1 MARNWYYA
9 KVMDSND
16 PLNLGRVRA
25 DILTDD
31 KSAIQKS
38 DTFDPVKDTW
48 TENDPFTFNSLLPIY
63 LFTVPLKDE
72 LIQIYYHDNETAQ
85 FLNAYY
91 IQGPINRIQNIG
103 FENFNQSGKY
113 TDIKGIQVLGAKDLR
128 NTDGT
133 YKDIDPDG
141 VFPNPGDVAQ
151 LGRGS
156 TDVIHTNDT
165 VLMRAGKYKGKLTGN
180 ANPVGNPNRAFL
192 QLSKFGIK
200 TTIGKPQVFVD
211 TKVKNL
217 QIKYLVEWDITN
229 PENQLTTSPVFS
241 GAIRLYRLRPD
252 ENTQSK
258 NVKVSSNLEQYKFI
272 INQQDFNNVTLND
285 VTKLIN
291 NYIKVCNSKTK
302 LPSGEVL
309 FSVIEDRYPIYF
321 RPTNRIYDYMLN
333 SVDVKTKENL
343 NTVFKD
349 VKLNPNDKQGGYGLI
364 YALDKTGEPINVSL
378 KGITPTDNIELP
390 ETHSALGGQ
399 YVYLLSQYA
408 QIPGKNKIN
417 FLNNLYGI
425 TESQFNTQIQPNTS
439 SMVRG
444 EELLELLNVIV
455 RFLITH
461 EHGYPG
467 EPPISIT
474 QDGSSVS
481 NVLKELND
489 AYENVLNQYIRLN

>member
-1 MARNWYYA
+1 M
-9 KVMDSND
+9 
-16 PLNLGRVRA
+16 
-25 DILTDD
+25 
-31 KSAIQKS
+31 
-38 DTFDPVKDTW
+38 
-48 TENDPFTFNSLLPIY
+48 
-63 LFTVPLKDE
+63 
-72 LIQIYYHDNETAQ
+72 LI
-85 FLNAYY
+85 
-91 IQGPINRIQNIG
+91 
-103 FENFNQSGKY
+103 
-113 TDIKGIQVLGAKDLR
+113 
-128 NTDGT
+128 
-133 YKDIDPDG
+133 
-141 VFPNPGDVAQ
+141 
-151 LGRGS
+151 
-156 TDVIHTNDT
+156 
-165 VLMRAGKYKGKLTGN
+165 RAGKYKGKLTGN

-258 NVKVSSNLEQYKFI
+258 NVKVDSNLEPYKFI

-291 NYIKVCNSKTK
+291 AYIQVCNSKTK
-302 LPSGEVL
+302 LPSGQVL
-309 FSVIEDRYPIYF
+309 FSAIEDRYPIYF
-321 RPTNRIYDYMLN
+321 RPTNRIYNYMLN
-333 SVDVKTKENL
+333 SADIKVKENL

-378 KGITPTDNIELP
+378 KGIVPTDNIELP
-390 ETHSALGGQ
+390 ETHAALGGQ

-408 QIPGKNKIN
+408 QIPGKDKIN

-425 TESQFNTQIQPNTS
+425 SEPQFNTQIQSNTS

-444 EELLELLNVIV
+444 EELLQLLNVIV

-467 EPPISIT
+467 EPPVSIT

-481 NVLKELND
+481 NLLKELND

>member
-9 KVMDSND
+9 KVTDSND

-31 KSAIQKS
+31 RSAIQKS
-38 DTFDPVKDTW
+38 DTFDPIKDLW
-48 TENDPFTFNSLLPIY
+48 TENDPFVFNSLLPIY

-91 IQGPINRIQNIG
+91 IQGPINR
-103 FENFNQSGKY
+103 
-113 TDIKGIQVLGAKDLR
+113 GAKDLR

-151 LGRGS
+151 IGRGS
-156 TDVIHTNDT
+156 TDVIQTNDT
-165 VLMRAGKYKGKLTGN
+165 LLIRAGKYKGKLTGN

-258 NVKVSSNLEQYKFI
+258 NVKVDSNLEPYKFI

-291 NYIKVCNSKTK
+291 AYIQVCNSKTK
-302 LPSGEVL
+302 LPSGQVL
-309 FSVIEDRYPIYF
+309 FSAIEDRYPIYF
-321 RPTNRIYDYMLN
+321 RPTNRIYNYMLN
-333 SVDVKTKENL
+333 SADIKVKENL

-364 YALDKTGEPINVSL
+364 YALDKTGEP
-378 KGITPTDNIELP
+378 TPKYPVKTRL
-390 ETHSALGGQ
+390 
-399 YVYLLSQYA
+399 
-408 QIPGKNKIN
+408 
-417 FLNNLYGI
+417 
-425 TESQFNTQIQPNTS
+425 TS
-439 SMVRG
+439 
-444 EELLELLNVIV
+444 
-455 RFLITH
+455 
-461 EHGYPG
+461 
-467 EPPISIT
+467 
-474 QDGSSVS
+474 
-481 NVLKELND
+481 
-489 AYENVLNQYIRLN
+489 

>member
-9 KVMDSND
+9 KVIDSND

-31 KSAIQKS
+31 RSAIQKS
-38 DTFDPVKDTW
+38 DTFDPIKDLW
-48 TENDPFTFNSLLPIY
+48 TENDPFVFNSLLPIY

-103 FENFNQSGKY
+103 LENFNQSGKY

-151 LGRGS
+151 IGRGS
-156 TDVIHTNDT
+156 TDVIQTNDT
-165 VLMRAGKYKGKLTGN
+165 LLIRAGKYKGKLTGN

-258 NVKVSSNLEQYKFI
+258 NVKVDSNLEQYKFI
-272 INQQDFNNVTLND
+272 INQQDFNNVTIND

-291 NYIKVCNSKTK
+291 SYIQVCNSKTK
-302 LPSGEVL
+302 LPSGAM
-309 FSVIEDRYPIYF
+309 S
-321 RPTNRIYDYMLN
+321 
-333 SVDVKTKENL
+333 
-343 NTVFKD
+343 
-349 VKLNPNDKQGGYGLI
+349 
-364 YALDKTGEPINVSL
+364 
-378 KGITPTDNIELP
+378 
-390 ETHSALGGQ
+390 SASCGP
-399 YVYLLSQYA
+399 S
-408 QIPGKNKIN
+408 
-417 FLNNLYGI
+417 
-425 TESQFNTQIQPNTS
+425 
-439 SMVRG
+439 
-444 EELLELLNVIV
+444 
-455 RFLITH
+455 
-461 EHGYPG
+461 
-467 EPPISIT
+467 
-474 QDGSSVS
+474 
-481 NVLKELND
+481 
-489 AYENVLNQYIRLN
+489 

>member
-1 MARNWYYA
+1 
-9 KVMDSND
+9 
-16 PLNLGRVRA
+16 
-25 DILTDD
+25 
-31 KSAIQKS
+31 
-38 DTFDPVKDTW
+38 
-48 TENDPFTFNSLLPIY
+48 
-63 LFTVPLKDE
+63 
-72 LIQIYYHDNETAQ
+72 
-85 FLNAYY
+85 
-91 IQGPINRIQNIG
+91 
-103 FENFNQSGKY
+103 
-113 TDIKGIQVLGAKDLR
+113 
-128 NTDGT
+128 
-133 YKDIDPDG
+133 
-141 VFPNPGDVAQ
+141 
-151 LGRGS
+151 
-156 TDVIHTNDT
+156 
-165 VLMRAGKYKGKLTGN
+165 MRSGKYKGKLTGN

-229 PENQLTTSPVFS
+229 PENQLTTSPVYS

-258 NVKVSSNLEQYKFI
+258 NVKVDSNLEQYKFI

-291 NYIKVCNSKTK
+291 TYIQVCNSKTK
-302 LPSGEVL
+302 LPSGQVL

-321 RPTNRIYDYMLN
+321 RPTNRIYNYMLN

-390 ETHSALGGQ
+390 ETHAALGGQ

-408 QIPGKNKIN
+408 QIPGKDKIN

-425 TESQFNTQIQPNTS
+425 NEAQFNTQIQPNTS

-444 EELLELLNVIV
+444 EELLQLLNVIV

-467 EPPISIT
+467 EPPVSIT

>member
-38 DTFDPVKDTW
+38 DTFDPVKDIW

-103 FENFNQSGKY
+103 LENYNQSGKY

-156 TDVIHTNDT
+156 TDVIHTKDT

-200 TTIGKPQVFVD
+200 TTIGKPQVF
-211 TKVKNL
+211 
-217 QIKYLVEWDITN
+217 
-229 PENQLTTSPVFS
+229 
-241 GAIRLYRLRPD
+241 G
-252 ENTQSK
+252 
-258 NVKVSSNLEQYKFI
+258 
-272 INQQDFNNVTLND
+272 
-285 VTKLIN
+285 
-291 NYIKVCNSKTK
+291 
-302 LPSGEVL
+302 
-309 FSVIEDRYPIYF
+309 
-321 RPTNRIYDYMLN
+321 
-333 SVDVKTKENL
+333 
-343 NTVFKD
+343 
-349 VKLNPNDKQGGYGLI
+349 
-364 YALDKTGEPINVSL
+364 
-378 KGITPTDNIELP
+378 
-390 ETHSALGGQ
+390 
-399 YVYLLSQYA
+399 
-408 QIPGKNKIN
+408 
-417 FLNNLYGI
+417 
-425 TESQFNTQIQPNTS
+425 
-439 SMVRG
+439 
-444 EELLELLNVIV
+444 
-455 RFLITH
+455 
-461 EHGYPG
+461 
-467 EPPISIT
+467 
-474 QDGSSVS
+474 
-481 NVLKELND
+481 
-489 AYENVLNQYIRLN
+489 

>member
-1 MARNWYYA
+1 MVYFQ
-9 KVMDSND
+9 
-16 PLNLGRVRA
+16 
-25 DILTDD
+25 T
-31 KSAIQKS
+31 
-38 DTFDPVKDTW
+38 
-48 TENDPFTFNSLLPIY
+48 
-63 LFTVPLKDE
+63 
-72 LIQIYYHDNETAQ
+72 
-85 FLNAYY
+85 
-91 IQGPINRIQNIG
+91 
-103 FENFNQSGKY
+103 
-113 TDIKGIQVLGAKDLR
+113 
-128 NTDGT
+128 
-133 YKDIDPDG
+133 
-141 VFPNPGDVAQ
+141 
-151 LGRGS
+151 
-156 TDVIHTNDT
+156 
-165 VLMRAGKYKGKLTGN
+165 AGKYKGKLTGN

-258 NVKVSSNLEQYKFI
+258 NVKVDSNLEPYKFI

-291 NYIKVCNSKTK
+291 SYIQVCNSKTK
-302 LPSGEVL
+302 LPSGQVL
-309 FSVIEDRYPIYF
+309 FSAIEDRYPIYF
-321 RPTNRIYDYMLN
+321 RPTNRIYNYMLN
-333 SVDVKTKENL
+333 SADIKVKENL

-378 KGITPTDNIELP
+378 KGIVPTDNIELP
-390 ETHSALGGQ
+390 ETHAALGGQ

-408 QIPGKNKIN
+408 QIPGKDKIN

-425 TESQFNTQIQPNTS
+425 SEPQFNTQIQSNTS

-444 EELLELLNVIV
+444 EELLQLLNVIV

-467 EPPISIT
+467 EPPVSIT

-481 NVLKELND
+481 NLLKELND